1 MNVQVT
7 VMPSVHV
14 QKSQFLVK
22 ELKDVL
28 ISSFK
33 LKNLGP
39 LGTSMEILNSMLEIT
54 SLISNYS

>member
-1 MNVQVT
+1 
-7 VMPSVHV
+7 MPSVHV
-14 QKSQFLVK
+14 QKSQFPVK